1 MKDNEQIFG
10 SYTIRQVSM
19 IEAEYFVIR
28 FDGDFFN
35 EDGYML
41 FTMSQA
47 KEIHKSL
54 TSDLS
59 SVIKNGIK
67 KDKEYALQLLR
78 EMIIEPVRYH

>member
-35 EDGYML
+35 EDGYL
-41 FTMSQA
+41 RCL
-47 KEIHKSL
+47 KPKKS
-54 TSDLS
+54 
-59 SVIKNGIK
+59 IK
-67 KDKEYALQLLR
+67 
-78 EMIIEPVRYH
+78 V

>member
-10 SYTIRQVSM
+10 SYTLKQVSM
-19 IEAEYFVIR
+19 IESEYFVIR

-47 KEIHKSL
+47 REIHKSL
-54 TSDLS
+54 VSDLS
-59 SVIKNGIK
+59 SVIKNGIP
-67 KDKEYALQLLR
+67 KDKLYALELILG
-78 EMIIEPVRYH
+78 MVIEPVRYH